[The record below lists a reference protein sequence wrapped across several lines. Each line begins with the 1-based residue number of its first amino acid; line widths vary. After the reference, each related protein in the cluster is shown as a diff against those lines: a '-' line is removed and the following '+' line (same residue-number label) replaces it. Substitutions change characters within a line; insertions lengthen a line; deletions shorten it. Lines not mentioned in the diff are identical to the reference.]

1 MTEPLYRPHILT
13 HARDPQFRGVV
24 ADATH
29 SADRANPRCGD
40 RCRMTA
46 KIENDAI
53 IEARFDGE
61 GCALS
66 TAATSMLLEEMQ
78 GEPLGSLEA
87 LSDDMFLKLLGVDVT
102 SGRIDCALFGLRT
115 LRAALWL
122 SL

>member
-1 MTEPLYRPHILT
+1 MTEPLYRPHIIA
-13 HARDPQFRGVV
+13 HARNPQFRGVV
-24 ADATH
+24 ASATH
-29 SADRANPRCGD
+29 DADRANPRCGD

-46 KIENDAI
+46 KIVNGAI

-66 TAATSMLLEEMQ
+66 TAASSILLEDLQ
-78 GEPLGSLEA
+78 GKHVIEIEA
-87 LSDDMFLKLLGVDVT
+87 LTDEMFLQLLGVDVT

-115 LRAALWL
+115 LRAALWP